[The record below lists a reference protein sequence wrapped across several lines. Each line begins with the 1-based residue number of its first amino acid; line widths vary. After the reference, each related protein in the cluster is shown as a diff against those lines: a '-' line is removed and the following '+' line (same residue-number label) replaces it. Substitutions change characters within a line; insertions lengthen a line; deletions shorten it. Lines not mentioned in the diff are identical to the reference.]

1 MKIRVEMPADQYDL
15 LLRASE
21 RGSPEFRI
29 LIAACIEERANG
41 KQLERVAEILC
52 NMDEVK
58 QIFELANRISLD
70 AAKAIVK
77 SLRLSQAK

>member
-29 LIAACIEERANG
+29 LAACIEERAKE
-41 KQLERVAEILC
+41 KQSERVAEILC